1 MIIHRLFVTLHQEI
15 KANRIMEKFK
25 VYKGTSAAAYSGGC
39 LLIAA
44 RNLDE
49 ANQFLTE
56 EPSAFSQFG
65 DEPRRYYGWHEID
78 PLEEV
83 KGLTYEG
90 DEPKVILY
98 EIYAE

>member
-1 MIIHRLFVTLHQEI
+1 MKIRRLFVTLHQEI

-25 VYKGTSAAAYSGGC
+25 VYKGTPASAYSGGC

-49 ANQFLTE
+49 AYQFLDIDTSHSCE
-56 EPSAFSQFG
+56 KY
-65 DEPRRYYGWHEID
+65 YYGWHEIN
-78 PLEEV
+78 PLSEI

-90 DEPKVILY
+90 DEPKVILH